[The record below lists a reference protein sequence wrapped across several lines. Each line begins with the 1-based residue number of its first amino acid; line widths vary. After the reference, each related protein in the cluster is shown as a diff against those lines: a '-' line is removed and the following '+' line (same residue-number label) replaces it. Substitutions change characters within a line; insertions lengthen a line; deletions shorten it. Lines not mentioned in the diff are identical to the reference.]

1 MEAAGHALCEGGRVN
16 DTILLCTLTAEIA
29 LAVGY
34 ALAWWERFIGEGR
47 AMVMGML
54 QAVMPRSLP

>member
-1 MEAAGHALCEGGRVN
+1 MN
-16 DTILLCTLTAEIA
+16 STILLLTMFLEIG
-29 LAVGY
+29 LAAGY

-54 QAVMPRSLP
+54 QAVAGR